1 MEWPWLL
8 LLAGLVFA
16 VTAVLTGVLLPVLRR
31 HAALDRPNDRSSHT
45 RPTPRGGGL
54 AILAVLLPAWA
65 VLAWMS
71 GRAPGGFI
79 ALLAATLGLA
89 AVSWIDDLRGLSP
102 AARIGP
108 QIAAVAAALVFWPA
122 DALVFQGLLPLWLD
136 RLLAGLAWLWFL
148 NLFNF
153 MDGIDAIAGTE
164 AASIGGGLVMVALLG
179 AGPYVDLTLALT
191 LAAAAAGFLV
201 WNRPPARIFLGDVG
215 SIPLGYLL
223 GWLLLGAAASG
234 QWAAALILPAYYLA
248 DATLTLLRRLAAGRD
263 IFAAHAEHFYQVAVR
278 RRLSHGRAVRAV
290 LVANLAL
297 IGFAIGAARGE
308 PAVGLLGAA
317 ATVALL
323 LRYFA
328 RPAIPDQS

>member
-1 MEWPWLL
+1 MEWLWLL
-8 LLAGLVFA
+8 LVAGLVFA
-16 VTAVLTGVLLPVLRR
+16 ATAVLTGLLLPVLRR
-31 HAALDRPNDRSSHT
+31 HAVLDRPNDRSSHT
-45 RPTPRGGGL
+45 HPTPRGGGL

-65 VLAWMS
+65 ALALAAGVPDGFVL
-71 GRAPGGFI
+71 
-79 ALLAATLGLA
+79 LLAATLALA
-89 AVSWIDDLRGLSP
+89 AISWIDDLRGLSP

-108 QIAAVAAALVFWPA
+108 QIAAVAAVLALWPD

-136 RLLAGLAWLWFL
+136 RFLAGLAWLWFL

-164 AASIGGGLVMVALLG
+164 AASIGCGLVAVALLG
-179 AGPYVDLTLALT
+179 GGPDGALPFALT

-234 QWAAALILPAYYLA
+234 QWAAALILPAYYLV

-263 IFAAHAEHFYQVAVR
+263 VFAAHAEHFYQVAVR
-278 RRLSHGRAVRAV
+278 KRLSHGQVVRAI

-297 IGFAIGAARGE
+297 IGLAIGAARGE
-308 PAVGLLGAA
+308 PVAGLIGAA
-317 ATVALL
+317 GTVALL
-323 LRYFA
+323 LRYLA
-328 RPAIPDQS
+328 RPATRDQA